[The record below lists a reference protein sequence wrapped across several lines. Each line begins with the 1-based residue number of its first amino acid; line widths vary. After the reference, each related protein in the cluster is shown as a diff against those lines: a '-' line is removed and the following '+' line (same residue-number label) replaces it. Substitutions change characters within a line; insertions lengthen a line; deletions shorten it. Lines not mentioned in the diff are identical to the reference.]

1 MTDSLLINKSLL
13 QTNVDALKEGAELIG
28 VLEPGQYIKGFKPAF
43 QSTIGAHFRH
53 VVEHYRCFFKQMP
66 DGVFCYDERDRE
78 QILECD
84 AEYMV
89 EAINKVISQF
99 ADVSDPAFDQTYTLM
114 DEQSLGPVETTLQRE
129 LLFLQS
135 HTIHHYAI
143 IAAMTRSFGNQ
154 PQEDFG
160 VAIATRNHQ
169 KCSESATANVEAS
182 SLASKSAEA

>member
-1 MTDSLLINKSLL
+1 MTNPLLINESLL
-13 QTNVDALKEGAELIG
+13 QTNIEALNEGIELIS
-28 VLEPGQYIKGFKPAF
+28 VLEPGQYTKGFKPAF

-78 QILECD
+78 QILECEAD
-84 AEYMV
+84 YTIV
-89 EAINKVISQF
+89 AINKIISEF
-99 ADVSDPAFDQTYTLM
+99 AEMSDEAFDQTYTIM
-114 DEQSLGPVETTLQRE
+114 DEQSSGPIETNLRRE

-154 PQEDFG
+154 PQDDFG

-169 KCSESATANVEAS
+169 KCGESTYTNLDVS
-182 SLASKSAEA
+182 SLESKIAKA